1 MTSLYQSLLIICFQA
16 LIPNPHTVQNL
27 PEHQQMYIIKAV
39 TKVCEEELRAE
50 KLMMCVEQN
59 FVPEEC

>member
-1 MTSLYQSLLIICFQA
+1 MTELYALAFQLCVAA
-16 LIPNPHTVQNL
+16 LVPNPHTVLNL

-39 TKVCEEELRAE
+39 EQVCQEETKGDKFL
-50 KLMMCVEQN
+50 MCVEQK

>member
-1 MTSLYQSLLIICFQA
+1 MTELYILAFKLCIAA
-16 LIPNPHTVQNL
+16 LIPNPHTVMNL

-39 TKVCEEELRAE
+39 TEVCKKETESER
-50 KLMMCVEQN
+50 LMMCVEQK

>member
-1 MTSLYQSLLIICFQA
+1 MTELYA
-16 LIPNPHTVQNL
+16 LAFKLCIMALVPNPHTVMNL

-39 TKVCEEELRAE
+39 EQKCYEETKADR
-50 KLMMCVEQN
+50 LMMCVEQN